1 MGSEIL
7 AMGLV
12 WYGVL
17 LASIVLHEAAHGF
30 AAWRFG
36 DSTAYRLGQ
45 VTLDPIVH
53 IRRSPFGLLV
63 LPIIS
68 FLLMGW
74 MIGWASTSYDP
85 YWAIHNRRKAG
96 LMALAGPMANL
107 ALVLAAGIAIRLC
120 MLAGWFQMPVAI
132 SFTKVVQGSTPGL
145 ANSVAVAVSI
155 VFSLNLILF
164 VFNLIP
170 LPPLDGS
177 AVLTLF
183 LSDRAAQRYNE
194 MLHNQSF
201 AIFGLFIAWQ
211 AFGVIVGPVH
221 SIAVNLLYPGAGFQ

>member
-7 AMGLV
+7 AMGFL
-12 WYGVL
+12 WYGIL

-30 AAWRFG
+30 AAWRLG
-36 DSTAYRLGQ
+36 DSTAYQLGQ

-53 IRRSPFGLLV
+53 IRRSPFGLLI

-85 YWAIHNRRKAG
+85 YWAMYNRKKAG

-107 ALVLAAGIAIRLC
+107 ALVLVAGIAIRLC
-120 MLAGWFQMPVAI
+120 ISAGWFQMPDTIAFERVA
-132 SFTKVVQGSTPGL
+132 QGSTKGF
-145 ANSVAVAVSI
+145 ADSVAVAISI
-155 VFSLNLILF
+155 VFSLNLILL

-194 MLHNQSF
+194 LLHNPSF
-201 AIFGLFIAWQ
+201 AIFGLVIAWQ
-211 AFGVIVGPVH
+211 VFGAVVGPLQVL
-221 SIAVNLLYPGAGFQ
+221 AANLLYPGAGYQ